1 MRISRLTI
9 NLFPF
14 LSDSPSSFKLLHWAS
29 FLVSTCGVV
38 FLLLGRGH
46 YSIDVILAYFVTTR
60 IWWIYH
66 TLANNSTLRTSGD
79 HNLLANECWWHAFR
93 SAFKSPWILSDK
105 DTCFRWFEGKTKGP
119 LPRKYNLPLPK
130 FIKRFF
136 VRKFRGMRR
145 DNSVSGEEF

>member
-1 MRISRLTI
+1 MHVIKCHL
-9 NLFPF
+9 P
-14 LSDSPSSFKLLHWAS
+14 SDSPSSFKLLHWAS
-29 FLVSTCGVV
+29 FLVSTCGVI

-93 SAFKSPWILSDK
+93 YGPTLKLKRNSSVDNDLCS
-105 DTCFRWFEGKTKGP
+105 RWFEGKTKGP

-130 FIKRFF
+130 IIKRFF

-145 DNSVSGEEF
+145 DNSVSGGEL